1 MTRPKAGLAGTM
13 LLLVPGVALAQ
24 ATPAAPSTACALLAQ
39 GASNGAQ
46 ARIASDNAQIQPPR
60 SVTTLSCLDNFFN
73 GTGLNLI
80 TNLLDPS
87 KLASAVEGQ
96 ICAAVK
102 SEWTSLTGGAQC
114 GLTVTGFNLGF
125 GGLGG
130 GSFCPKLSFGGGG
143 PPVGSIGL
151 GGTGG
156 LNAGG
161 SPTVPTGYSIPTIS
175 GLW

>member
-1 MTRPKAGLAGTM
+1 M
-13 LLLVPGVALAQ
+13 LAQ
-24 ATPAAPSTACALLAQ
+24 S
-39 GASNGAQ
+39 ASNGAQ
-46 ARIASDNAQIQPPR
+46 ARIAADNAQIQPPR

-80 TNLLDPS
+80 TSLLDPT
-87 KLASAVEGQ
+87 KLLTAVEGQ

-102 SEWTSLTGGAQC
+102 AEWNSLTGGAQC
-114 GLTVTGFNLGF
+114 GLTITGFNLGF

-143 PPVGSIGL
+143 PPIGSVGLSGNS
-151 GGTGG
+151 G
-156 LNAGG
+156 LNAAG
-161 SPTVPTGYSIPTIS
+161 SPTVPTGYTVTPLS